1 MRLQAAIE
9 LQTLHATFL
18 REYGYKIS
26 INFNAI
32 GTVVSKPRSRRFV
45 IGLPCEIKFNISAGC
60 AAKQKEISLR
70 NTRVTTPRERRF
82 NLCHPCSNF
91 YLGHMPYARTKEIYT
106 A

>member
-60 AAKQKEISLR
+60 IANADSLAPICNR
-70 NTRVTTPRERRF
+70 CVTNADSLAPICNR
-82 NLCHPCSNF
+82 CV
-91 YLGHMPYARTKEIYT
+91 TK
-106 A
+106 